1 MLVKNWMSKK
11 VVTIDVDD
19 SMSDAIRMM
28 KEHNV
33 KILPVMKKGKLTGI
47 VTDRDVKRASASDA
61 TSLEIHEL
69 LYLLAK
75 IEIKDIMSKK
85 PVTVPHDYTIEEAA
99 DVLFQNKISGVPVM
113 DPDGQLA
120 GIITRSDIFKAL
132 LNLSGFGKR
141 GIQFAFE
148 IEDRPGSIKEL
159 TDVIREYGGRMASIL
174 STYELAAAGRRNV
187 YIRMY
192 GVDRARLQDL
202 EERLRSKARM
212 LYMVDHR
219 EDRRKILI

>member
-11 VVTIDVDD
+11 VITIDVDD
-19 SMSDAIRMM
+19 SMSDAIRKMR
-28 KEHNV
+28 EHNV
-33 KILPVMKKGKLTGI
+33 KILPVLKKGRLTGI
-47 VTDRDVKRASASDA
+47 VTDRDMKRASASDA

-69 LYLLAK
+69 LYLLSTIK
-75 IEIKDIMSKK
+75 VKDIMSRE
-85 PVTVPHDYTIEEAA
+85 PVTVPDDFTIEEAA
-99 DVLFQNKISGVPVM
+99 DVLLQKKISGAPVLA
-113 DPDGQLA
+113 PNGQME
-120 GIITRSDIFKAL
+120 GIITRSDIFLAL

-159 TDVIREYGGRMASIL
+159 TDVIRDYGGRMASIL
-174 STYELAAAGRRNV
+174 STYEGAAEGSRNV

-192 GVDRARLQDL
+192 GIDRKRMDDL
-202 EERLRSKARM
+202 EGQLRSRARM

-219 EDRRKILI
+219 DNKRKILI